1 MVRWEA
7 MFRFFANLRK
17 YRRYAIR
24 SARAELQG
32 EVADSYLNWLWWV
45 IEPLCF
51 MFVYWFV
58 FGVLFKAREPHFA
71 SFIFAG
77 LSLWEFFNRTVS
89 DSVTLIARN
98 RDLVRKVYLPK
109 YVLLFSRSL
118 VNLFK
123 LGISL
128 ALTFCLMAV
137 QRVPL
142 SPCLPLLLPAI
153 AILYLVS
160 FGIGLILMH
169 FGVCFSD
176 LANLVRIGMRMLFF
190 LSGVFYNIHTR
201 MAAFPRIRFWLLR
214 VNPAAF
220 CIDEARKALF
230 FDPVATLLPSWQG
243 LAWWTVLGAVL
254 CATGV
259 WLIHRNEN
267 TYAKMI

>member
-1 MVRWEA
+1 MS
-7 MFRFFANLRK
+7 RFFANLWK

-24 SARAELQG
+24 SARAELLG
-32 EVADSYLNWLWWV
+32 EVAGSYLNWLWWV

-51 MFVYWFV
+51 LFVYWFV
-58 FGVLFKAREPHFA
+58 FGTLFKAGEPHFA
-71 SFIFAG
+71 SFIFVG
-77 LSLWEFFNRTVS
+77 LSLWEYFNRTVS
-89 DSVTLIARN
+89 GSVTLIASN
-98 RDLVRKVYLPK
+98 RDLVTKVYLPK

-128 ALTFCLMAV
+128 LLTFGLMAC
-137 QRVPL
+137 QHVPL
-142 SPCLPLLLPAI
+142 SPYAPLLAAAV

-169 FGVCFSD
+169 FGVLFSD
-176 LANLVRIGMRMLFF
+176 MANLVRIGMRMLFF

-201 MAAFPRIRFWLLR
+201 MASLPRVRFWLLR

-230 FDPVATLLPSWQG
+230 FDPVATHFPSWQG
-243 LAWWTVLGAVL
+243 LVWWTVLGMAL
-254 CATGV
+254 CAAGV

-267 TYAKMI
+267 TYAKTI